1 VCVAKVQGALSQHQ
15 NVISVEVSLPDQ
27 AVIKVRKNTAT
38 AADLAGI
45 VEATGFSATAK

>member
-1 VCVAKVQGALSQHQ
+1 MQDALTQHQ

-38 AADLAGI
+38 AADLADVVKG
-45 VEATGFSATAK
+45 AGFSAEAK